1 MLCPDYGQPNQDAWV
16 TEQVNAA
23 FARLERG
30 EEPLVSNDSINRPMA
45 AKKAAYRIVFRVGL
59 CLVIPEV
66 SMNGFYKMTDCLDE
80 IIIVKIMHQK

>member
-1 MLCPDYGQPNQDAWV
+1 MLLAQRSIERQGSTLSDACRELIEKLAIEQAKYENQDAWV

-45 AKKAAYRIVFRVGL
+45 AKKSAYCKSV
-59 CLVIPEV
+59 
-66 SMNGFYKMTDCLDE
+66 
-80 IIIVKIMHQK
+80 